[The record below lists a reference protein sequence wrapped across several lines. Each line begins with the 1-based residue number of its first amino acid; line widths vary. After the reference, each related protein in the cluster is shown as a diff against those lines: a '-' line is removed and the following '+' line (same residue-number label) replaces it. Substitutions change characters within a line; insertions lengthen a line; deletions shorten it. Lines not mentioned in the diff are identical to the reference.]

1 MKKEKRELT
10 LKQLERK
17 EKFFAYILPR
27 ILIILLFLICAF
39 FAIISAKKRISAEK
53 TISIYTII
61 ALFWVVIVLLS
72 YKVSDKIKK
81 QIMIKEKQVSDKIE
95 NKIEKQ
101 MKLEVLKQLAKEH
114 EGCIKDFVS
123 LKDKNVITDVLSNNI
138 VRITID
144 FIQDNNFVTTI
155 QYADDTFRSGIRI
168 PAKEF
173 VSILDENSKKIMLND
188 SIKNIILGD
197 SVGDIKEIVITGTT
211 YIYKEDISDDE
222 LLEMFELKE

>member
-10 LKQLERK
+10 LEQLEK
-17 EKFFAYILPR
+17 EQRVLKKLNNVLVLLFCIYV
-27 ILIILLFLICAF
+27 ILIIFLKSKENENIGIVLSISGV
-39 FAIISAKKRISAEK
+39 IILAVM
-53 TISIYTII
+53 IYTNLNFIE
-61 ALFWVVIVLLS
+61 
-72 YKVSDKIKK
+72 KIKNQIILK
-81 QIMIKEKQVSDKIE
+81 Q
-95 NKIEKQ
+95 KQ
-101 MKLEVLKQLAKEH
+101 MKLKVLKQLAKEH
-114 EGCIKDFVS
+114 GGHIKAFVS
-123 LKDKNVITDVLSNNI
+123 LKDKNVITDILSNNI

>member
-10 LKQLERK
+10 LEQLEK
-17 EKFFAYILPR
+17 EQRVLKKLNNVLVLLFCIYV
-27 ILIILLFLICAF
+27 ILIIFLKSKENENIGIVLSISGV
-39 FAIISAKKRISAEK
+39 IILAVM
-53 TISIYTII
+53 IYTNLNFIE
-61 ALFWVVIVLLS
+61 
-72 YKVSDKIKK
+72 KIKNQIILK
-81 QIMIKEKQVSDKIE
+81 QKQK
-95 NKIEKQ
+95 
-101 MKLEVLKQLAKEH
+101 KLKVLKQLAKEH

-173 VSILDENSKKIMLND
+173 VSILDENSKKEIVD
-188 SIKNIILGD
+188 DCIKNIRLKNSDEDVQKIIIRSRCYYYD
-197 SVGDIKEIVITGTT
+197 
-211 YIYKEDISDDE
+211 EDITDDE
-222 LLEMFELKE
+222 LMEMFELKE

>member
-10 LKQLERK
+10 LGQLERK
-17 EKFFAYILPR
+17 EKFEKKIPL
-27 ILIILLFLICAF
+27 IIILLSFCVFLAL
-39 FAIISAKKRISAEK
+39 II
-53 TISIYTII
+53 TII
-61 ALFWVVIVLLS
+61 IADIYFKNDANVNKICSVYICIELFLAALMIIS
-72 YKVSDKIKK
+72 YKVWEKIKNQIILK
-81 QIMIKEKQVSDKIE
+81 Q
-95 NKIEKQ
+95 KQ
-101 MKLEVLKQLAKEH
+101 MKLKVLKQLAKEH

-173 VSILDENSKKIMLND
+173 VSILDENSKKEIVD
-188 SIKNIILGD
+188 DCIKNIRLKNSDEDVQKIIIRSRCYYYD
-197 SVGDIKEIVITGTT
+197 
-211 YIYKEDISDDE
+211 EDISDDE
-222 LLEMFELKE
+222 LMKMFELKE

>member
-10 LKQLERK
+10 LEQLERK
-17 EKFFAYILPR
+17 EKFEKKLPII
-27 ILIILLFLICAF
+27 ILILIFCVFFAGIITIAVTYLKNDTNIYKIYSIYICIELFLMVLLVINY
-39 FAIISAKKRISAEK
+39 IISKKTSNQ
-53 TISIYTII
+53 II
-61 ALFWVVIVLLS
+61 L
-72 YKVSDKIKK
+72 K
-81 QIMIKEKQVSDKIE
+81 Q
-95 NKIEKQ
+95 KQ
-101 MKLEVLKQLAKEH
+101 MKLKVLKQLAKEH

-123 LKDKNVITDVLSNNI
+123 LKDKNVITDILSNNI

>member
-10 LKQLERK
+10 LEQLEK
-17 EKFFAYILPR
+17 EQRGLKKLNNVLVLLFCIYV
-27 ILIILLFLICAF
+27 ILIIFLKSKENENIGIVLSISGV
-39 FAIISAKKRISAEK
+39 IILAVM
-53 TISIYTII
+53 IYTNLNFIE
-61 ALFWVVIVLLS
+61 
-72 YKVSDKIKK
+72 KIKNQIILK
-81 QIMIKEKQVSDKIE
+81 Q
-95 NKIEKQ
+95 KQ
-101 MKLEVLKQLAKEH
+101 MKLKVLKQLAKEH

-173 VSILDENSKKIMLND
+173 VSILDENSKKEIVD
-188 SIKNIILGD
+188 DCIKNIRLKNSDEDVQKIIIRSRCYYYD
-197 SVGDIKEIVITGTT
+197 
-211 YIYKEDISDDE
+211 EDISDDE
-222 LLEMFELKE
+222 LMEMFELKE

>member
-10 LKQLERK
+10 LEQLERK
-17 EKFFAYILPR
+17 EKFEKKLPII
-27 ILIILLFLICAF
+27 ILILNFCVFFAGIITIAVTYLKNDTNIYKICSIYICIELFLMVLLVINY
-39 FAIISAKKRISAEK
+39 RISK
-53 TISIYTII
+53 KISNQII
-61 ALFWVVIVLLS
+61 L
-72 YKVSDKIKK
+72 KQKQKK
-81 QIMIKEKQVSDKIE
+81 LK
-95 NKIEKQ
+95 
-101 MKLEVLKQLAKEH
+101 VLKQLAKEH

-123 LKDKNVITDVLSNNI
+123 LKDKNVITDILSNNI

>member
-10 LKQLERK
+10 LEQLEK
-17 EKFFAYILPR
+17 EQRVLKKLNNVLVLLFCIYV
-27 ILIILLFLICAF
+27 ILIIFLKSKENENIGIVLSISGV
-39 FAIISAKKRISAEK
+39 IILAVM
-53 TISIYTII
+53 IYTNLNFIE
-61 ALFWVVIVLLS
+61 
-72 YKVSDKIKK
+72 KIKNQIILK
-81 QIMIKEKQVSDKIE
+81 Q
-95 NKIEKQ
+95 KQ
-101 MKLEVLKQLAKEH
+101 MKLKILKQLAKEH

-173 VSILDENSKKIMLND
+173 VSILDENSKKEIVD
-188 SIKNIILGD
+188 DCIKNIRLKNSDEDVQKIIIRSRCYYYD
-197 SVGDIKEIVITGTT
+197 
-211 YIYKEDISDDE
+211 EDISDDE
-222 LLEMFELKE
+222 LMEMFELKE

>member
-10 LKQLERK
+10 LEQLERK

-27 ILIILLFLICAF
+27 ILTILLCL
-39 FAIISAKKRISAEK
+39 ISAFLVIIHEKGWISVGK
-53 TISIYTII
+53 TISIYIVII
-61 ALFWVVIVLLS
+61 LFLFVIVLLN
-72 YKVSDKIKK
+72 YK
-81 QIMIKEKQVSDKIE
+81 VSDKIE

-197 SVGDIKEIVITGTT
+197 SVGDIKEIVITGKT
-211 YIYKEDISDDE
+211 YFYKEDISDDE

>member
-10 LKQLERK
+10 LEQLEK
-17 EKFFAYILPR
+17 EQRGLKKLNNVLVLLFCNV
-27 ILIILLFLICAF
+27 ILIIFLKSKENENIGIVLSISGV
-39 FAIISAKKRISAEK
+39 IILAVM
-53 TISIYTII
+53 IYTNLNFIE
-61 ALFWVVIVLLS
+61 
-72 YKVSDKIKK
+72 KIKNQIILK
-81 QIMIKEKQVSDKIE
+81 Q
-95 NKIEKQ
+95 KQ
-101 MKLEVLKQLAKEH
+101 MKLKVLKQLAKEH

-173 VSILDENSKKIMLND
+173 VSILDENSKKEIVD
-188 SIKNIILGD
+188 DCIKNIRLKNSDEDVQKIIIRSRCYYYD
-197 SVGDIKEIVITGTT
+197 
-211 YIYKEDISDDE
+211 EDISDDE
-222 LLEMFELKE
+222 LMEMFELKE

>member
-10 LKQLERK
+10 LEQLEK
-17 EKFFAYILPR
+17 EQRVLKKLNNVLVLLFCNV
-27 ILIILLFLICAF
+27 ILIIFLKSKENENIGIVLSISGV
-39 FAIISAKKRISAEK
+39 IILAVM
-53 TISIYTII
+53 IYTNLNFIE
-61 ALFWVVIVLLS
+61 
-72 YKVSDKIKK
+72 KIKNQIILK
-81 QIMIKEKQVSDKIE
+81 QKQK
-95 NKIEKQ
+95 
-101 MKLEVLKQLAKEH
+101 KLKVLKQLAKEH

-123 LKDKNVITDVLSNNI
+123 LKDKNVITDILSNNI

-155 QYADDTFRSGIRI
+155 QYADDTARSGICI

>member
-39 FAIISAKKRISAEK
+39 FAIISAKKWISAEK

-61 ALFWVVIVLLS
+61 ALFWFVIVLLS

-81 QIMIKEKQVSDKIE
+81 TIMLK
-95 NKIEKQ
+95 EKQ
-101 MKLEVLKQLAKEH
+101 MKLKVLKQLAKEH
-114 EGCIKDFVS
+114 GGHIKAFVS
-123 LKDKNVITDVLSNNI
+123 LKDEEVITDILSKSI
-138 VRITID
+138 EKVVID
-144 FIQDNNFVTTI
+144 FTQDKNFVTTI
-155 QYADDTFRSGIRI
+155 QYADDTARSGICI

-173 VSILDENSKKIMLND
+173 MSILDENIKKIMLND

-197 SVGDIKEIVITGTT
+197 SVGDIKEIIITGKT

>member
-10 LKQLERK
+10 LEQLEK
-17 EKFFAYILPR
+17 EQRVLKKLNNVLVLLFCIYV
-27 ILIILLFLICAF
+27 ILIIFLKSKENENIGIVLSISGV
-39 FAIISAKKRISAEK
+39 IILAVM
-53 TISIYTII
+53 IYTNLNFIE
-61 ALFWVVIVLLS
+61 
-72 YKVSDKIKK
+72 KIKNQIILK
-81 QIMIKEKQVSDKIE
+81 Q
-95 NKIEKQ
+95 KQ
-101 MKLEVLKQLAKEH
+101 MKLKVLKQLAKEH
-114 EGCIKDFVS
+114 GGHIKAFVS
-123 LKDKNVITDVLSNNI
+123 LKDEKVITDILSNNI

>member
-10 LKQLERK
+10 LEQLEK
-17 EKFFAYILPR
+17 EQRVLKKLNNVLVLLFCNV
-27 ILIILLFLICAF
+27 ILIIFLKSKENENIGIVLSISGV
-39 FAIISAKKRISAEK
+39 IILAVM
-53 TISIYTII
+53 IYTNLNFIE
-61 ALFWVVIVLLS
+61 
-72 YKVSDKIKK
+72 KIKNQIILK
-81 QIMIKEKQVSDKIE
+81 QKQK
-95 NKIEKQ
+95 
-101 MKLEVLKQLAKEH
+101 KLKVLKQLAKEH

-173 VSILDENSKKIMLND
+173 VSILDENSKKEIVD
-188 SIKNIILGD
+188 DCIKNIRLKNSDEDVQKIIIRSRCYYYD
-197 SVGDIKEIVITGTT
+197 
-211 YIYKEDISDDE
+211 EDITDDE
-222 LLEMFELKE
+222 LMEMFELKE

>member
-1 MKKEKRELT
+1 MHKPSKT
-10 LKQLERK
+10 LKESEFIAEKIFPKLK
-17 EKFFAYILPR
+17 ENKNIGIVLS
-27 ILIILLFLICAF
+27 ISGVIILDVM
-39 FAIISAKKRISAEK
+39 
-53 TISIYTII
+53 IYTNLNFIE
-61 ALFWVVIVLLS
+61 
-72 YKVSDKIKK
+72 KIKNQIILK
-81 QIMIKEKQVSDKIE
+81 Q
-95 NKIEKQ
+95 KQ
-101 MKLEVLKQLAKEH
+101 MKLKVLKQLAKEH

>member
-10 LKQLERK
+10 LEQLEK
-17 EKFFAYILPR
+17 EQRVLKKLNNVLVLLFCIYV
-27 ILIILLFLICAF
+27 ILIIFLKLKENKNIGIVLSISGV
-39 FAIISAKKRISAEK
+39 IILDVM
-53 TISIYTII
+53 IYTNLNFIE
-61 ALFWVVIVLLS
+61 
-72 YKVSDKIKK
+72 KIKNQIILK
-81 QIMIKEKQVSDKIE
+81 Q
-95 NKIEKQ
+95 NQ
-101 MKLEVLKQLAKEH
+101 MKLKVLKQLAKEH

-173 VSILDENSKKIMLND
+173 VSILDENSKKEIVD
-188 SIKNIILGD
+188 DCIKNIRLKNSAEDVQKIIIRSRCYYYD
-197 SVGDIKEIVITGTT
+197 
-211 YIYKEDISDDE
+211 EDISDDE
-222 LLEMFELKE
+222 LMEMFELKE

>member
-173 VSILDENSKKIMLND
+173 VSILDENSKKEIVD
-188 SIKNIILGD
+188 DCIKNIRLKNSDEDVQKIIIRSRCYYYD
-197 SVGDIKEIVITGTT
+197 
-211 YIYKEDISDDE
+211 EDISDDE
-222 LLEMFELKE
+222 LMEMFELKE

>member
-10 LKQLERK
+10 LEQLEK
-17 EKFFAYILPR
+17 EQRVLKKLNNVLVLLFCIYV
-27 ILIILLFLICAF
+27 ILIIFLKLKENKNIGIVLSISGV
-39 FAIISAKKRISAEK
+39 IILDVM
-53 TISIYTII
+53 IYTNLNFIE
-61 ALFWVVIVLLS
+61 
-72 YKVSDKIKK
+72 KIKNQIILK
-81 QIMIKEKQVSDKIE
+81 Q
-95 NKIEKQ
+95 KQ
-101 MKLEVLKQLAKEH
+101 MKLKVLKQLAKEH

>member
-1 MKKEKRELT
+1 MKKEQRELT
-10 LKQLERK
+10 LEQLEK
-17 EKFFAYILPR
+17 EQRVLKKLNNVLVLLFCIYV
-27 ILIILLFLICAF
+27 ILIIFLKLKENKNIGIVLSISGV
-39 FAIISAKKRISAEK
+39 IILDVM
-53 TISIYTII
+53 IYTNLNFIE
-61 ALFWVVIVLLS
+61 
-72 YKVSDKIKK
+72 KIKNQIILK
-81 QIMIKEKQVSDKIE
+81 Q
-95 NKIEKQ
+95 KQ
-101 MKLEVLKQLAKEH
+101 MKLKVLKQLAKEH

-173 VSILDENSKKIMLND
+173 ASILDENSKKIMLND

>member
-10 LKQLERK
+10 LEQLEK
-17 EKFFAYILPR
+17 EQRVLKKLNNVLVLLFCNV
-27 ILIILLFLICAF
+27 ILIIFLKSKENENIGIVLSISGV
-39 FAIISAKKRISAEK
+39 IILAVM
-53 TISIYTII
+53 IYTNLNFIE
-61 ALFWVVIVLLS
+61 
-72 YKVSDKIKK
+72 KIKNQIILK
-81 QIMIKEKQVSDKIE
+81 Q
-95 NKIEKQ
+95 KQ
-101 MKLEVLKQLAKEH
+101 MKLKILKQLAKEH

-173 VSILDENSKKIMLND
+173 VSILDENSKKEIVD
-188 SIKNIILGD
+188 DCIKNIRLKNSDEDVQKIIIRSRCYYYD
-197 SVGDIKEIVITGTT
+197 
-211 YIYKEDISDDE
+211 EDITDDE
-222 LLEMFELKE
+222 LMEMFELKE

>member
-10 LKQLERK
+10 LEQLEK
-17 EKFFAYILPR
+17 EQRGLKKLNNVLVLLFCIYV
-27 ILIILLFLICAF
+27 ILIIFLKSKENENIGIVLSISGV
-39 FAIISAKKRISAEK
+39 IILAVM
-53 TISIYTII
+53 IYTNLNFIE
-61 ALFWVVIVLLS
+61 
-72 YKVSDKIKK
+72 KIKNQIILK
-81 QIMIKEKQVSDKIE
+81 Q
-95 NKIEKQ
+95 KQ
-101 MKLEVLKQLAKEH
+101 MKLKILKQLAKEH

-173 VSILDENSKKIMLND
+173 VSILDENSKKEIVD
-188 SIKNIILGD
+188 DCIKNIRLKNSDEDVQKIIIRSRCYYYD
-197 SVGDIKEIVITGTT
+197 
-211 YIYKEDISDDE
+211 EDISDDE
-222 LLEMFELKE
+222 LMEMFELKE

>member
-72 YKVSDKIKK
+72 YK
-81 QIMIKEKQVSDKIE
+81 VSDKIE

-197 SVGDIKEIVITGTT
+197 SVGDIKEIVITGKT
-211 YIYKEDISDDE
+211 YFYKEDISDDE

>member
-10 LKQLERK
+10 LEQLEK
-17 EKFFAYILPR
+17 EQRVLKKLNNVLVLLFCNV
-27 ILIILLFLICAF
+27 ILIIFLKSKENENIGIVLSISGV
-39 FAIISAKKRISAEK
+39 IILAVM
-53 TISIYTII
+53 IYTNLNFIE
-61 ALFWVVIVLLS
+61 
-72 YKVSDKIKK
+72 KIKNQIILK
-81 QIMIKEKQVSDKIE
+81 QKQK
-95 NKIEKQ
+95 
-101 MKLEVLKQLAKEH
+101 KLKVLKQLAKEH

-173 VSILDENSKKIMLND
+173 VSILDENSKKEIVD
-188 SIKNIILGD
+188 DCIKNIRLKILMKM
-197 SVGDIKEIVITGTT
+197 SK
-211 YIYKEDISDDE
+211 KS
-222 LLEMFELKE
+222 